1 MGGMSQAEAKH
12 HRISQELRQAI
23 LTGRYAPGARLPS
36 EAQLVQRHGVSRPTV
51 IRALQD
57 LTAAGLIERRMGAGS
72 FVRPP
77 DAKPADLRQL
87 GLLVPG
93 LGRTE
98 IFELI
103 CGELAGLARARN
115 FSLLWGGSEHPRQDA
130 DLSLEQARQTCDQF
144 IERRVNGV
152 FFAPFELIPQREA
165 ANREIAERLRL
176 AGVPVILIDR
186 DLGPFPKRSDFDLV
200 GLDNMAAGFLL
211 AEHFLKLGCER
222 FGFVARPNSASTVD
236 ARIAG
241 ARAAVAS
248 QGRELSPQWVNLGD
262 PTDPKFVRGLM
273 AGRRWDVLLCAND
286 HTAAELLRTLQR
298 EGYRVPNDIRL
309 AGFDNVRYA
318 TLLAQPLTTI
328 HQPCREIAVAA
339 MRAMLD
345 RIAEPSLPPRSQ
357 LLTPSLVV
365 RETCGAY
372 QRKDPA
378 PARGDG
384 KRGTT
389 THGAG
394 ASGRARAARGSRG
407 T

>member
-1 MGGMSQAEAKH
+1 MSESEPKH
-12 HRISQELRQAI
+12 RRISQELRQAI
-23 LTGRYAPGARLPS
+23 LAGRHAVGARLPS
-36 EAQLVQRHGVSRPTV
+36 EAQLVRQHAVSRPTV
-51 IRALQD
+51 IRALRD
-57 LTAAGLIERRMGAGS
+57 LEAEGLIERRMGSGS
-72 FVRPP
+72 FVRPQS
-77 DAKPADLRQL
+77 AMAGSTRQL
-87 GLLVPG
+87 GLLIPG

-103 CGELAGLARARN
+103 CGELAGVARAQDYG
-115 FSLLWGGSEHPRQDA
+115 LLWGGSEHPRHDA
-130 DLSLEQARQTCDQF
+130 DLSLEQARQICQQF
-144 IERRVNGV
+144 TERRVSGV
-152 FFAPFELIPQREA
+152 FFAPFELIPRREE
-165 ANREIAERLRL
+165 ANREIAERLRM
-176 AGVPVILIDR
+176 AGIPVILIDR

-222 FGFVARPNSASTVD
+222 FAFVARPNSASTVD

-241 ARAAVAS
+241 ARAAIATE
-248 QGRELSPQWVNLGD
+248 GRELSPQWVNLGD
-262 PTDPKFVRGLM
+262 PADAKFVRKLM

-298 EGYRVPNDIRL
+298 EGHRVPEDIRL

-318 TLLAQPLTTI
+318 TLLLQPLTTI

-357 LLTPSLVV
+357 LLTPSLVI

-372 QRKDPA
+372 L
-378 PARGDG
+378 
-384 KRGTT
+384 KRERL
-389 THGAG
+389 AK
-394 ASGRARAARGSRG
+394 R
-407 T
+407 

>member
-1 MGGMSQAEAKH
+1 MSATEPKH
-12 HRISQELRQAI
+12 RRISQELQQAI
-23 LTGRYAPGARLPS
+23 VAGRHAVGARLPS
-36 EAQLVQRHGVSRPTV
+36 ESQLVRQHGVSRPTV
-51 IRALQD
+51 IRALKD
-57 LTAAGLIERRMGAGS
+57 LEAAGLIERRMGSGS
-72 FVRPP
+72 FVRRPSE
-77 DAKPADLRQL
+77 AGHSTRQL
-87 GLLVPG
+87 GLLIPG

-103 CGELAGLARARN
+103 CGELASVARSQE
-115 FSLLWGGSEHPRQDA
+115 FSLLWGGSEHPRHDA
-130 DLSLEQARQTCDQF
+130 DLSLEQARQICDQF

-152 FFAPFELIPQREA
+152 FFAPFELIPRREE
-165 ANREIAERLRL
+165 ANREIAERLRQ
-176 AGVPVILIDR
+176 AGIPVILIDR

-222 FGFVARPNSASTVD
+222 FAFVARPNSASTVD

-241 ARAAVAS
+241 ARAAIANH
-248 QGRELSPQWVNLGD
+248 GFELPSNWVNLGD
-262 PTDPKFVRGLM
+262 PADAKFVRRLM
-273 AGRRWDVLLCAND
+273 AGRRWDALLCAND
-286 HTAAELLRTLQR
+286 HTAAELLRTLHR
-298 EGYRVPNDIRL
+298 EGHRVPQDIRL

-345 RIAEPSLPPRSQ
+345 RLAEPSLPPRSQ

-372 QRKDPA
+372 PRRDTPS
-378 PARGDG
+378 PTRGRVG
-384 KRGTT
+384 
-389 THGAG
+389 
-394 ASGRARAARGSRG
+394 
-407 T
+407 

>member
-1 MGGMSQAEAKH
+1 MSQVEAKH
-12 HRISQELRQAI
+12 HRISEELRQAI
-23 LTGRYAPGARLPS
+23 LTGRYAPGAKLPS

-51 IRALQD
+51 IRALQN

-72 FVRPP
+72 FVRQP
-77 DAKPADLRQL
+77 DRKEPSQRQL

-98 IFELI
+98 VFELI

-115 FSLLWGGSEHPRQDA
+115 LSLLWGGSEHPRQDA
-130 DLSLEQARQTCDQF
+130 DLSLDQARQTCDQF
-144 IERRVNGV
+144 IERRVDGV

-165 ANREIAERLRL
+165 ANRDIAERLRL
-176 AGVPVILIDR
+176 AGIPVILIDR

-211 AEHFLKLGCER
+211 AEHFLRLGCER
-222 FGFVARPNSASTVD
+222 FAFVARPDSASTVD

-241 ARAAVAS
+241 ARAAVAG
-248 QGRELSPQWVNLGD
+248 QRLELSPQWVNLGD
-262 PTDPKFVRGLM
+262 PNDVAFVRRLM
-273 AGRRWDVLLCAND
+273 AGRRWEVLLCAND

-298 EGYRVPNDIRL
+298 EGHRVPQDIRL

-372 QRKDPA
+372 QAKERSPL
-378 PARGDG
+378 
-384 KRGTT
+384 KRGARRGV
-389 THGAG
+389 THPADSAG
-394 ASGRARAARGSRG
+394 PPPAIAR
-407 T
+407 

>member
-1 MGGMSQAEAKH
+1 MSAAEPKH
-12 HRISQELRQAI
+12 RHISQELKQAI
-23 LTGRYAPGARLPS
+23 TAGRYAVGTRLPS
-36 EAQLVQRHGVSRPTV
+36 EAQLVRQHGVSRPTV
-51 IRALQD
+51 IRALKD
-57 LTAAGLIERRMGAGS
+57 LAAAGLIERRMGSGS
-72 FVRPP
+72 FVRRPE
-77 DAKPADLRQL
+77 AAGSSTRQL
-87 GLLVPG
+87 GLLIPG

-103 CGELAGLARARN
+103 CGELASVARAQD
-115 FSLLWGGSEHPRQDA
+115 FSLLWGGSEHPRHDA
-130 DLSLEQARQTCDQF
+130 DLSLDQARQICDQF

-152 FFAPFELIPQREA
+152 FFAPFELIPRREE
-165 ANREIAERLRL
+165 ANREIAERLRM
-176 AGVPVILIDR
+176 AGIPVILIDR

-222 FGFVARPNSASTVD
+222 FAFVARPNSASTVD

-241 ARAAVAS
+241 ARAAIAN
-248 QGRELSPQWVNLGD
+248 QGLELPPNWVNLGD
-262 PTDPKFVRGLM
+262 PTDARFVRSLL
-273 AGRRWDVLLCAND
+273 AGRRWDALLCAND
-286 HTAAELLRTLQR
+286 HTAAELLRTLHR
-298 EGYRVPNDIRL
+298 EGHRVPEDIRL

-345 RIAEPSLPPRSQ
+345 RLAEPSLPPRSQ

-372 QRKDPA
+372 L
-378 PARGDG
+378 
-384 KRGTT
+384 KRPKPK
-389 THGAG
+389 
-394 ASGRARAARGSRG
+394 RR
-407 T
+407 